1 MTDSSRVTG
10 MNEEEQNAPGDEE
23 RAPAEE
29 SPAEEGP
36 AEAAPAG
43 AGRPP
48 TSEEEQELRR
58 RLEDE
63 LRKLRIEDVLLQSV
77 VSLINLTSRRIA
89 KPDEQDLDQARVG
102 IDAVRALVDL
112 LEPEPAGQVRQALS
126 ELQVAYAREA
136 GGGGGEEKPPEEKPS
151 APAGGPEGGRPSGLW
166 TPPGSSS

>member
-23 RAPAEE
+23 RAPADE

-77 VSLINLTSRRIA
+77 VSLINITSRRIA

-112 LEPEPAGQVRQALS
+112 LDPEPAGQVRQALS

-136 GGGGGEEKPPEEKPS
+136 GGGGSEEKPPEEKPPEDEPS
-151 APAGGPEGGRPSGLW
+151 APAGRSAEH
-166 TPPGSSS
+166 T